1 MSFFL
6 YLQGPSSGDPLSPI
20 LFNIVADMLA
30 ILFTR
35 ATEDNQF
42 KGIVP
47 HLIPGGLSILQYADD
62 TLVFLYHNL
71 ENARNTKLLLTLFE
85 QMSGLKINFHKS
97 ELFCYGSTKEYD
109 LHYSLIFGC
118 GIGSMPF
125 KYLGIPMTHR
135 RLRNSD

>member
-1 MSFFL
+1 MSFFGTYKGL
-6 YLQGPSSGDPLSPI
+6 RQGDTLSPI
-20 LFNIVADMLA
+20 LFNIVVDMLA

-35 ATEDNQF
+35 ATEENQF

-62 TLVFLYHNL
+62 TMVFLDHNL
-71 ENARNTKLLLTLFE
+71 EYARNIKLLLTLFE
-85 QMSGLKINFHKS
+85 QMSGLKIDFHKS
-97 ELFCYGSTKEYD
+97 ELLCYGLAKEYD

-135 RLRNSD
+135 RLRK